1 MQSKQDLL
9 TAVYAAF
16 NSRDIDA
23 ALSLMRPDVDWPNGM
38 EGGRVHGH
46 DEVRAYWSRQWGL
59 IDPRVDPVRISDDNS
74 GNTVVQVHQV
84 VRDLKGNVLKDLVV
98 LHVYR
103 FREGL
108 IESMDIQMPAE
119 QSANK

>member
-1 MQSKQDLL
+1 MQSKRDLL
-9 TAVYAAF
+9 TAVYDAF
-16 NSRDIDA
+16 NRRDIDA

-59 IDPRVDPVRISDDNS
+59 IDPRVDPVSISDDDS
-74 GNTVVQVHQV
+74 GNAVVEVHQI
-84 VRDLKGNVLKDLVV
+84 VRDLKGNVLKDMVV